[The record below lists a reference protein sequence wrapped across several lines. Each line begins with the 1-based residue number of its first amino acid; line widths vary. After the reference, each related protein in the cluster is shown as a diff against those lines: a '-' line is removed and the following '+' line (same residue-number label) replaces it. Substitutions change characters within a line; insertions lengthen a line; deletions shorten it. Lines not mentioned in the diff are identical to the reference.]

1 VFAFHAP
8 RFLSGSGVGPRHA
21 MEGWPAPLLTH
32 AASDGRWVKR
42 PRIFRNSARSAAG
55 EEADGPQGRGR
66 GGAMRSR
73 PLWQLCDT
81 APERKRGRAA
91 WSKTRSGQSA
101 TPLNRG
107 LVGLNGRLVGL
118 PFATVSRE
126 REQRR
131 CQLVGVQRPWDRG
144 HSHRLRKAN

>member
-1 VFAFHAP
+1 MGKATANFPEF
-8 RFLSGSGVGPRHA
+8 GP
-21 MEGWPAPLLTH
+21 
-32 AASDGRWVKR
+32 
-42 PRIFRNSARSAAG
+42 RSAAG
-55 EEADGPQGRGR
+55 KEADGPQGGGG

-81 APERKRGRAA
+81 APERRRGRAA
-91 WSKTRSGQSA
+91 WSKTRSGQPA

-118 PFATVSRE
+118 PFAAVSH
-126 REQRR
+126 EQR

-144 HSHRLRKAN
+144 HSHRLRKAS